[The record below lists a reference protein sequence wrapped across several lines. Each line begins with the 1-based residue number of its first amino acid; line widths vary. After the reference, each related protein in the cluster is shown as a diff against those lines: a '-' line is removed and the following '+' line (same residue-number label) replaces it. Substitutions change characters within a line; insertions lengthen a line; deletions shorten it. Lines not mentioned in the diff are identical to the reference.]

1 MAGVSDH
8 NNSDESEQSQG
19 EEREVE
25 EREDNA
31 LPCGIPDEGSPV
43 WTWLLWGF
51 FAVFLTII
59 LGQTLIYSIFRGD
72 ITQVWPLTL
81 LFLFAKYVKFETDP
95 SSGSINDP
103 SSGRTHGGLFQ
114 LTGLSSS
121 WRILRT
127 SYFLHFL
134 ESCFLQK
141 SYLSTSRKEFTQ

>member
-1 MAGVSDH
+1 MAGVSEH
-8 NNSDESEQSQG
+8 NNSDESEQSQS

-72 ITQVWPLTL
+72 ITQTVGVIGVASLFCLPLL
-81 LFLFAKYVKFETDP
+81 PELFR
-95 SSGSINDP
+95 N
-103 SSGRTHGGLFQ
+103 
-114 LTGLSSS
+114 
-121 WRILRT
+121 
-127 SYFLHFL
+127 L
-134 ESCFLQK
+134 EVVEGQ
-141 SYLSTSRKEFTQ
+141 

>member
-1 MAGVSDH
+1 MAGVSEH
-8 NNSDESEQSQG
+8 NNSDESEESQS

-81 LFLFAKYVKFETDP
+81 LFLFAK
-95 SSGSINDP
+95 
-103 SSGRTHGGLFQ
+103 
-114 LTGLSSS
+114 
-121 WRILRT
+121 
-127 SYFLHFL
+127 
-134 ESCFLQK
+134 
-141 SYLSTSRKEFTQ
+141 

>member
-72 ITQVWPLTL
+72 ITQVWPLVTH
-81 LFLFAKYVKFETDP
+81 LFSFCKACKIRDRSLFGKNP
-95 SSGSINDP
+95 
-103 SSGRTHGGLFQ
+103 
-114 LTGLSSS
+114 
-121 WRILRT
+121 WRSLGMH
-127 SYFLHFL
+127 L
-134 ESCFLQK
+134 
-141 SYLSTSRKEFTQ
+141 